1 MADSTPQSEYRD
13 FRCIHCAANIRIP
26 RALPPTTGPCP
37 LCGGLII
44 SPGED
49 APEQFI
55 QPQAVAPPPTS
66 IPPPRKPQPKIEA
79 PVAEKH
85 ADPPKTT
92 PIPKNPPDPPKRV
105 NPVLKFVIGAIIFLL
120 IAGGIASAV
129 YFVRKEMQNKSNLTL
144 PGKILTEDDPAEM
157 NYIRSGW
164 KSDASEVLRNYIAAT
179 TSAAKL
185 PHILNAEQLAQK
197 VDDFYAGSE
206 IIDSDTP
213 ADAFSAFELSEEDRK
228 RGIFMMV
235 YDQPPQF
242 DIKEFFRPLATLEV
256 QHGLEQVGLLLS
268 TVARADNFALEPVR
282 VHAFF
287 KRTPEGLKLDWEIFA
302 QTKYRTFQHFV
313 ELPEPGDSKVFRVLI
328 VEDVPQKG
336 RAVSGSRTYRLADP
350 ANLTDTARVN
360 VMVDSEPGR
369 ALSLINWRGTK
380 EGRPITRTATVELSW
395 TNDPDQPEL
404 QISRF
409 ICWEFLGLGGQA
421 SPASTGGR

>member
-1 MADSTPQSEYRD
+1 MAETTSQSEYRE

-26 RALPPTTGPCP
+26 RAMAPTTGPCP
-37 LCGGLII
+37 LCGGVIT
-44 SPGED
+44 SPAED
-49 APEQFI
+49 APEEI
-55 QPQAVAPPPTS
+55 LPPQPVATPAVS
-66 IPPPRKPQPKIEA
+66 IPPPREPQPKIEA
-79 PVAEKH
+79 AVVDKP
-85 ADPPKTT
+85 ADPPKKSPT
-92 PIPKNPPDPPKRV
+92 PKDPPVPRKRG
-105 NPVLKFVIGAIIFLL
+105 NPVLKFVIGAFIFLL
-120 IAGGIASAV
+120 IAGDIASAL
-129 YFVRKEMQNKSNLTL
+129 YFVQKEKERKFNLAPPRKTL
-144 PGKILTEDDPAEM
+144 TADDPAEM

-164 KSDASEVLRNYIAAT
+164 KNDASLVLRNYIAAT
-179 TSAAKL
+179 TSAGKL
-185 PHILNAEQLAQK
+185 PHIINAEQLAQK
-197 VDDFYAGSE
+197 LEDFYAGSE

-360 VMVDSEPGR
+360 VMDDSEPGR

-421 SPASTGGR
+421 SPAATGGR